1 MKKKEIEKI
10 PFAGGA
16 KAGKKYLNTISAFVQ
31 EIKEERH
38 LFVEVY
44 ENSKEKLQV
53 PWIRMV
59 FTEKDWRLYY
69 PESGIWSAAGLEE
82 EKRKIQHSFA
92 AKTNKAYI
100 TETEIDRIWSFNSC
114 RA

>member
-10 PFAGGA
+10 PFAGGT
-16 KAGKKYLNTISAFVQ
+16 KAEKRYLNTISAFIQ

-44 ENSKEKLQV
+44 ENRKGKRQI

-59 FTEKDWRLYY
+59 FTEKDWGFYY
-69 PESGIWSAAGLEE
+69 SESGIWSAAGLEK
-82 EKRKIQHSFA
+82 EKRKMESW
-92 AKTNKAYI
+92 I
-100 TETEIDRIWSFNSC
+100 TLTPWMRHGRSGWML
-114 RA
+114 